1 MTQTMSPARR
11 SGQEVLKSR
20 GGNAEWSAP
29 SQSWGH
35 TCPAVLLGTAAPDLN
50 LALGPEGMCICTE
63 LRSNTQ
69 HLLDTRE
76 GAHYAAILVSATG
89 LAASTCQ
96 FSATH
101 PLQGEMKAAHCSA
114 CSRAFLPQR
123 FAETRNGS
131 APEHDGSK
139 CGHPRPMLQHPWF
152 HRIEG
157 WSAATGRG
165 SRTSPSDTEPSCL
178 WPPDMGWPYRPR
190 KKWVDLEFVCRWTFN
205 CSESISVWCWVCRL

>member
-1 MTQTMSPARR
+1 MSPARR

-101 PLQGEMKAAHCSA
+101 P
-114 CSRAFLPQR
+114 RAPQLHR
-123 FAETRNGS
+123 ALCRHVIYRCTTPVFQDGTRY
-131 APEHDGSK
+131 
-139 CGHPRPMLQHPWF
+139 F
-152 HRIEG
+152 
-157 WSAATGRG
+157 TGRN
-165 SRTSPSDTEPSCL
+165 ESCTL
-178 WPPDMGWPYRPR
+178 QCLLKSVPAP
-190 KKWVDLEFVCRWTFN
+190 KVCRNTQWLSTRARWQQVWP
-205 CSESISVWCWVCRL
+205 SQTYAPASVVPQNRRVVGGDRGRKPHQPL